1 MKICQI
7 IEEYTNWEMIQK
19 LYDKDDVLTLRN
31 LQGSFKLDE
40 STLEQRYHDDAR

>member
-1 MKICQI
+1 MNIRQI
-7 IEEYTNWEMIQK
+7 IDEYANRGTILK